1 MPAPAGPVQRVGL
14 SDPPCSIDREGYPVP
29 DELAVFDDMG
39 SLARLAWLGGLLL
52 LLGLGRIVVLVVA
65 REFYWVAWALAVLM
79 TLLGGGLL
87 AQLRPRLARRGSPF
101 LVITS
106 SGVRCPGLVD
116 PLVPWSAVERI
127 LVNDAEAVCTTF
139 FLRPEAALPVTDGSR
154 GNVRVLRGRR
164 ALAIAG
170 PKPRGM
176 TVEAFGARLQA
187 AAQAARGTAER
198 EG

>member
-1 MPAPAGPVQRVGL
+1 MSCPSCNIDNKGQPVT
-14 SDPPCSIDREGYPVP
+14 

-52 LLGLGRIVVLVVA
+52 LLGLGGIVVLVVA
-65 REFYWVAWALAVLM
+65 WEFYWVAWALAVFM

-87 AQLRPRLARRGSPF
+87 AQLRPRFARRGSPF

-116 PLVPWSAVERI
+116 PFVPWSAVERI

-139 FLRPEAALPVTDGSR
+139 FLRSDAALPILDGSR

-187 AAQAARGTAER
+187 AAQAAAETAER

>member
-1 MPAPAGPVQRVGL
+1 MRCL
-14 SDPPCSIDREGYPVP
+14 SCSIELEGQPVM

-39 SLARLAWLGGLLL
+39 SLVRLAWLGGLLL
-52 LLGLGRIVVLVVA
+52 LLGLGGIVVLVA
-65 REFYWVAWALAVLM
+65 AWEFYWVAWALAVFM
-79 TLLGGGLL
+79 ALLGGGLL
-87 AQLRPRLARRGSPF
+87 AQLRPRFVRRGSPF
-101 LVITS
+101 LVITFG
-106 SGVRCPGLVD
+106 GVRCPGLVD
-116 PLVPWSAVERI
+116 PFVPWSAVERI

-139 FLRPEAALPVTDGSR
+139 FLRPEATLPATDGSR

-187 AAQAARGTAER
+187 AAQAARESAER

>member
-1 MPAPAGPVQRVGL
+1 MT
-14 SDPPCSIDREGYPVP
+14 

-52 LLGLGRIVVLVVA
+52 LLGLGGIVVLVVA
-65 REFYWVAWALAVLM
+65 WEFYWVAWALAVFM

-87 AQLRPRLARRGSPF
+87 AQLRPRFARRGSPF

-116 PLVPWSAVERI
+116 PFVPWSVVERI

-139 FLRPEAALPVTDGSR
+139 FLRSKAVLPVTDGSR
-154 GNVRVLRGRR
+154 SNVRVLPGRR

-176 TVEAFGARLQA
+176 TVEAFGVRA
-187 AAQAARGTAER
+187 AGGSRGCSGRRKGKGDRGGRHDRVLDVALSDAVAGAQGRVG
-198 EG
+198 